1 MVMLLMR
8 FQIGINTKTKYLIY
22 FSASLVYAFQGGIVA
37 IIRLSEP
44 IVWGTLRTRLCCC
57 PGVKKRGRS
66 AIEKESM
73 NTFLATSFSVEL
85 VYIILKSITL
95 FNKEE
100 LKIKKKNAIGRTK
113 IVRRIDKS
121 MFKLDKIKIKD
132 PAVWDV
138 LNETSKGN

>member
-1 MVMLLMR
+1 
-8 FQIGINTKTKYLIY
+8 
-22 FSASLVYAFQGGIVA
+22 VA

-44 IVWGTLRTRLCCC
+44 IVWGTLRTNFCCC
-57 PGVKKRGRS
+57 QGVKKRGLE
-66 AIEKESM
+66 AIQKESL

-100 LKIKKKNAIGRTK
+100 LSDKKKNTVGRTK

-121 MFKLDKIKIKD
+121 MFKLEKIKIKD

-138 LNETSKGN
+138 LNTIDESKGPETAEQLLEDRRKALRS

>member
-1 MVMLLMR
+1 M
-8 FQIGINTKTKYLIY
+8 
-22 FSASLVYAFQGGIVA
+22 
-37 IIRLSEP
+37 E
-44 IVWGTLRTRLCCC
+44 
-57 PGVKKRGRS
+57 KRGLD
-66 AIEKESM
+66 AIQKESL

-100 LKIKKKNAIGRTK
+100 LSDKKKNAVGRTK

-138 LNETSKGN
+138 LNTMD